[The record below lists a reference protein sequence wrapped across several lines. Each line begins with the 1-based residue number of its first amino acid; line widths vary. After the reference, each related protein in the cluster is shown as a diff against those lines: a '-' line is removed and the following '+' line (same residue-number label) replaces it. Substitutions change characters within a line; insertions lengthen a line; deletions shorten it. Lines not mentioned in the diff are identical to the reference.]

1 MTRSEKLA
9 HLGGLLKQANY
20 MAKSAQEIKHKDLD
34 AAQPTTGDEEQKT
47 IEEHTNGNYASD
59 KSVDAKI
66 EGVIEV
72 ADKKIEGDDDKKAE
86 KVLAETGTTVDKIH
100 SCETPAGTPAQEV
113 SKSAA
118 FQRKIEA
125 VCQAEMAKEAALKA
139 AKEEMQKQAS
149 AEEEVTTATSVLA
162 KVASLKD
169 VKNQEELEALSQ
181 DIEVSFQK
189 LAATNPLFNAA
200 CEQVALRKMAAE
212 IDALAASEGIAP
224 EEAAAALDA
233 ASAEDPEAQAEFNG
247 EVEGE
252 ALSDLAGAEQEQAA
266 LMDGL
271 DQTAAQVSELVGQE
285 VTSDDI
291 INAVNDVVEK
301 AEELGVPPEALLQ
314 AAVEEMTAG
323 EGGEEPSE
331 EDIAQAEALM
341 EEAAKQ
347 GISPEEVVEG
357 VTQAMS
363 QEEAAP
369 AEEAAKPAEEMPK
382 EASFHEET
390 LKKLAS
396 SKRGANLAKILAEK
410 AEKAGKA

>member
-1 MTRSEKLA
+1 M
-9 HLGGLLKQANY
+9 
-20 MAKSAQEIKHKDLD
+20 
-34 AAQPTTGDEEQKT
+34 
-47 IEEHTNGNYASD
+47 
-59 KSVDAKI
+59 
-66 EGVIEV
+66 
-72 ADKKIEGDDDKKAE
+72 
-86 KVLAETGTTVDKIH
+86 
-100 SCETPAGTPAQEV
+100 
-113 SKSAA
+113 
-118 FQRKIEA
+118 
-125 VCQAEMAKEAALKA
+125 
-139 AKEEMQKQAS
+139 
-149 AEEEVTTATSVLA
+149 TTATSVLA
-162 KVASLKD
+162 KVAALKD

-233 ASAEDPEAQAEFNG
+233 ASAKDPEAQAEFNG